1 MTPQF
6 GDAFMKRMSL
16 IAIGLLLGA
25 ATFAP
30 LAFAATTGTATVTL
44 AASANAMIQILDPAV
59 TLTPTAADYANN
71 LVDAIGPAGLRVQV
85 KTNSSTGM
93 ALMVRCADAAPQIA
107 LADLLVRTST
117 AAGTGGTTLAGFTAI
132 TAANQNL
139 WTTNVAQHPW
149 QIVTTD
155 LRILNLINYNDAI
168 SAGTTDYTNTL
179 TYTVV
184 AQ

>member
-1 MTPQF
+1 
-6 GDAFMKRMSL
+6 MKRTP
-16 IAIGLLLGA
+16 LLASALLAVALAVPA
-25 ATFAP
+25 AS
-30 LAFAATTGTATVTL
+30 FAATTGTSNVTL

-59 TLTPTAADYANN
+59 TLTPTAADYANDF
-71 LVDAIGPAGLRVQV
+71 VDAAGAAGLRVQV

-93 ALMVRCADAAPQIA
+93 VLMVRCADAAPQIA
-107 LADLLVRTST
+107 LADLLIRTLT
-117 AAGTGGTTLAGFTAI
+117 APGTGGTSLAGFTAI

-155 LRILNLINYNDAI
+155 VRVLNLINYNDAI

>member
-1 MTPQF
+1 
-6 GDAFMKRMSL
+6 MKRFTL
-16 IAIGLLLGA
+16 IGLGLLLGA
-25 ATFAP
+25 VTFAP

-44 AASANAMIQILDPAV
+44 AASANAMIQILDPAI

-71 LVDAIGPAGLRVQV
+71 LVDAVGPAGLRVQV

-107 LADLLVRTST
+107 LADLLIRTLT
-117 AAGTGGTTLAGFTAI
+117 APGTGGTSLAGFTAI

-155 LRILNLINYNDAI
+155 VRVLNLINYNDAI

>member
-1 MTPQF
+1 
-6 GDAFMKRMSL
+6 MKRTP
-16 IAIGLLLGA
+16 LLASAVLAVALMVPA
-25 ATFAP
+25 AS
-30 LAFAATTGTATVTL
+30 FAATTGTSNVTL
-44 AASANAMIQILDPAV
+44 AASANAMIQILDPAI
-59 TLTPTAADYANN
+59 TLTPTAVDYANN
-71 LVDAIGPAGLRVQV
+71 LVDAAGAAGLRVQV

-93 ALMVRCADAAPQIA
+93 VLMVRCADAAPQIA
-107 LADLLVRTST
+107 LADLLVRTQT
-117 AAGTGGTTLAGFTAI
+117 APGLGGTSLAGYTAI

-139 WTTNVAQHPW
+139 WTTTVAQHPW

-155 LRILNLINYNDAI
+155 VRVVNLINYNDAI